1 MEKNE
6 TMKLRIKST
15 KHGEFWVYLL
25 LWLFLFASSLLSM
38 SAHASMDSN
47 IEFRWH
53 DIFHNW
59 ISLSFFLGAFLIHN
73 FFITPILFKKHNV
86 KGYLAAVIVLL
97 SVFQSYQCAHRPAD
111 MPPPHM
117 VNEMMKSDS
126 AARAEN
132 TATIKM
138 PRAPMPKNRPP
149 QKFDQMPVRP
159 PMDVHDIMAF
169 TILLLLLGVNVGVK
183 YFFMSIKRTHE
194 IEELEKKTLEQQL
207 EYLKYQINPHFF
219 MNTLNNI
226 HALVDVN
233 PDKAKSSILEL
244 SKLMR
249 YVLYESNN
257 PSVPLQRELEFIRH
271 YIELMRMRYTEKVE
285 IDVNLPADC
294 SSRPI
299 PPLMFISFVENAFK
313 HGVSYVQ
320 SSKIKIS
327 VEEDEHKVK
336 FMCSNTK
343 ASSNGE
349 QGGIGM
355 ENSRKRL
362 SLIYKEDYTLQV
374 DEAGDTYDV
383 LLVIPFLDDD
393 IQINN

>member
-1 MEKNE
+1 M
-6 TMKLRIKST
+6 
-15 KHGEFWVYLL
+15 G
-25 LWLFLFASSLLSM
+25 FLNAV
-38 SAHASMDSN
+38 
-47 IEFRWH
+47 R
-53 DIFHNW
+53 
-59 ISLSFFLGAFLIHN
+59 SF
-73 FFITPILFKKHNV
+73 
-86 KGYLAAVIVLL
+86 IV
-97 SVFQSYQCAHRPAD
+97 VFNYFC
-111 MPPPHM
+111 
-117 VNEMMKSDS
+117 
-126 AARAEN
+126 
-132 TATIKM
+132 
-138 PRAPMPKNRPP
+138 
-149 QKFDQMPVRP
+149 
-159 PMDVHDIMAF
+159 MAF

-393 IQINN
+393 IQINNYQDRSDTLHSHRRRAACSETDFQVYKPNARPVTGRFVPECAGSPGTTCRR